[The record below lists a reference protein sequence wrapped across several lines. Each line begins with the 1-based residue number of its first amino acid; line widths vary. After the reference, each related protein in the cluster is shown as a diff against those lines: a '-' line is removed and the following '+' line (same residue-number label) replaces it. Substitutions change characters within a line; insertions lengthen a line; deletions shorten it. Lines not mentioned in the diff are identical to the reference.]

1 MKVTIKIEKEVDVK
15 TLKVNAKVR
24 YWEDTSVNGIEDSDG
39 NLIPCR
45 NGDNWSPIIDVDRG
59 IITNWRKGTSADI
72 HYKVCDCCAWEL
84 LDDKGNVVVGE
95 KDGYVPETRS
105 PADSG
110 YGDYIIMKVDVDGII
125 EDWSFNIDDFLLED

>member
-45 NGDNWSPIIDVDRG
+45 NGDNWSPIIDVDSG

-84 LDDKGNVVVGE
+84 LDEKGNFVVGE
-95 KDGYVPETRS
+95 NDGYVPETLS

-125 EDWSFNIDDFLLED
+125 QDWSFNIDDFLLED

>member
-1 MKVTIKIEKEVDVK
+1 MKVTITIEKEVNVK

-45 NGDNWSPIIDVDRG
+45 NGDNWSPIIDVDSG
-59 IITNWRKGTSADI
+59 IITNWQKGTSADI

-84 LDDKGNVVVGE
+84 YDDDDNLVVGE
-95 KDGYVPETRS
+95 NDGYVPETLS

-110 YGDYIIMKVDVDGII
+110 YGDYIIMKVGVDGVIQ
-125 EDWSFNIDDFLLED
+125 DWSFNIDDFLLED

>member
-1 MKVTIKIEKEVDVK
+1 MKATVKIEKEVDVK

-45 NGDNWSPIIDVDRG
+45 NGDNWSPIIDVDSG

-84 LDDKGNVVVGE
+84 YDDDDNFVVGE
-95 KDGYVPETRS
+95 NDGYVPKTLS

-110 YGDYIIMKVDVDGII
+110 YGDYIIMKVDVDGVIQ
-125 EDWSFNIDDFLLED
+125 DWSFNIDDFLLED